1 MRVRG
6 EESPGLATA
15 SAVLAGSLVLAVAT
29 LAAAA
34 EHPLSACK
42 DAGASFA
49 TVEAVGARDGATVRL
64 ADGRELRLAG
74 VLAANELD
82 GDDTAMR
89 RATAALDAL
98 VSGKRLALYG
108 KPDGKDRYGRLIAQ
122 AALADEP
129 RWIAAE
135 LVARGELRVAP
146 EAGAPACTESLLV
159 HERAARAAGLGLWA
173 DPRFAVQDANA
184 LDALLAAAGRFAVVE
199 GTVLRVGES
208 GRRLFLD
215 FGARYS
221 RDFTVVV
228 PRTARAAFEAAGVD
242 LKQARGKRVRARGVL
257 YVWGGPAL
265 DVSGPAAI
273 EFLPESG
280 S

>member
-6 EESPGLATA
+6 DGLLRIGPVAMLAGGLALVWA
-15 SAVLAGSLVLAVAT
+15 ESAV
-29 LAAAA
+29 AA
-34 EHPLSACK
+34 ENPISVCK
-42 DAGASFA
+42 EAAEAFA

-64 ADGRELRLAG
+64 TDGRELRLAG

-82 GDDTAMR
+82 GDAIAIR
-89 RATAALDAL
+89 RATQALDRL
-98 VSGKRLALYG
+98 VAGKRLALYG
-108 KPDGKDRYGRLIAQ
+108 KSENKDRYGRLVAQ
-122 AALADEP
+122 AALTDEP

-159 HERAARAAGLGLWA
+159 HERTARAARLGLWA
-173 DPRFAVQDANA
+173 DARFAVQDANA
-184 LDALLAAAGRFAVVE
+184 LDVLLAASGRFAVVE
-199 GTVLRVGES
+199 GTVRRVGES

-215 FGARYS
+215 FGTRYT

-257 YVWGGPAL
+257 YAWDGPAL
-265 DVSGPAAI
+265 EVYGPAAI
-273 EFLPESG
+273 EFLSENG
-280 S
+280 T

>member
-6 EESPGLATA
+6 AGSFGAVAAAVVAATA
-15 SAVLAGSLVLAVAT
+15 LAWAAT
-29 LAAAA
+29 AAAA
-34 EHPLSACK
+34 ENPISACK
-42 DAGASFA
+42 EAGEPFA
-49 TVEAVGARDGATVRL
+49 TVAAVGARDGATVRL

-82 GDDTAMR
+82 GDDAAMR
-89 RATAALDAL
+89 RATEALDGL
-98 VSGKRLALYG
+98 VAGKRLALYG
-108 KPDGKDRYGRLIAQ
+108 KPDNKDRYGRTVAQ

-129 RWIAAE
+129 RWIVAE

-159 HERAARAAGLGLWA
+159 HERAARTGGLGLWP

-184 LDALLAAAGRFAVVE
+184 LDALLAASGRFAVVE
-199 GTVLRVGES
+199 GTVRRVGES

-215 FGARYS
+215 FGPRYT

-228 PRTARAAFEAAGVD
+228 ARTARAAFEAAGVD
-242 LKQARGKRVRARGVL
+242 PKQARGKRVRARGVL
-257 YVWGGPAL
+257 YAWGGPAL
-265 DVSGPAAI
+265 EVHGPAAI

>member
-1 MRVRG
+1 MRVSG
-6 EESPGLATA
+6 EGSVGLPTA
-15 SAVLAGSLVLAVAT
+15 ALAGAAVFAAAAI
-29 LAAAA
+29 AAAA
-34 EHPLSACK
+34 ENPLSACK
-42 DAGASFA
+42 DAGEAFT

-64 ADGRELRLAG
+64 ADGRELRIVG
-74 VLAANELD
+74 VVAPNELD

-89 RATAALDAL
+89 RATQALDGL
-98 VSGKRLALYG
+98 VVGKRLALYG
-108 KPDGKDRYGRLIAQ
+108 KPDNKDRYGRLVVQ
-122 AALADEP
+122 AALVDEP

-146 EAGAPACTESLLV
+146 ETGAPACTESLLV
-159 HERAARAAGLGLWA
+159 HERAARTAGLGVWA
-173 DPRFAVQDANA
+173 DSRFAVQDANA
-184 LDALLAAAGRFAVVE
+184 LDALLAAAGRFAVIE
-199 GTVLRVGES
+199 GTVRRVGES

-215 FGARYS
+215 FGVRYS

-242 LKQARGKRVRARGVL
+242 LKQARGKRMRARGVL
-257 YVWGGPAL
+257 YTWGGPAL
-265 DVSGPAAI
+265 EVYGPAAI